1 MEAKGQKSTTEQKQT
16 PENFMGDIR
25 RKTHRIFSF

>member
-1 MEAKGQKSTTEQKQT
+1 MEAKPQKSTIDTKQT
-16 PENFMGDIR
+16 PENFIKDIR